1 MRVYQKLTPLT
12 QEEQKFAEENHW
24 VIDWFF
30 RISNYNLS
38 EYYDVAA
45 IGYLKAVKSWH
56 TRSELHE
63 YSFSTIA
70 KQTMRSYI
78 GNELKKA
85 DRRIKTISLDA
96 IVGDSE
102 GMTLMDMV
110 TYDSYLNCYS
120 LWVGGGVKTQALCKG
135 A

>member
-63 YSFSTIA
+63 YSFSAIA

-120 LWVGGGVKTQALCKG
+120 LCVGGGKNTG
-135 A
+135 AM

>member
-102 GMTLMDMV
+102 GLTLMDMV

-120 LWVGGGVKTQALCKG
+120 LCVGGGGVKKPG
-135 A
+135 VF

>member
-120 LWVGGGVKTQALCKG
+120 LCVGGVKTLALCKG

>member
-96 IVGDSE
+96 IVGDSD

-120 LWVGGGVKTQALCKG
+120 LCGGGVKTQALCKG

>member
-45 IGYLKAVKSWH
+45 IGYLKAVKSCH

-120 LWVGGGVKTQALCKG
+120 LCVGGGKNTG
-135 A
+135 AM

>member
-85 DRRIKTISLDA
+85 DRRIKTISQDA

-120 LWVGGGVKTQALCKG
+120 LCVGGGVKTQALCKG

>member
-70 KQTMRSYI
+70 KQAMRSYI

-120 LWVGGGVKTQALCKG
+120 LCGGGVKTQALCKG

>member
-110 TYDSYLNCYS
+110 TF
-120 LWVGGGVKTQALCKG
+120 
-135 A
+135 

>member
-120 LWVGGGVKTQALCKG
+120 LCGGGVKTQALCKG

>member
-1 MRVYQKLTPLT
+1 
-12 QEEQKFAEENHW
+12 
-24 VIDWFF
+24 
-30 RISNYNLS
+30 
-38 EYYDVAA
+38 
-45 IGYLKAVKSWH
+45 
-56 TRSELHE
+56 
-63 YSFSTIA
+63 
-70 KQTMRSYI
+70 MRSYI

-120 LWVGGGVKTQALCKG
+120 LCVGGGGGKNTG
-135 A
+135 AM

>member
-12 QEEQKFAEENHW
+12 QEEQKFAKENHW

-63 YSFSTIA
+63 YSFSTVA

-120 LWVGGGVKTQALCKG
+120 LCVWGGKNTG
-135 A
+135 AM

>member
-63 YSFSTIA
+63 YSFSTVA

-120 LWVGGGVKTQALCKG
+120 LCVGGGVKTQALCKG

>member
-85 DRRIKTISLDA
+85 DRRIKTISPDA

-120 LWVGGGVKTQALCKG
+120 LCVGVKTQALCKG

>member
-1 MRVYQKLTPLT
+1 MLFRS
-12 QEEQKFAEENHW
+12 

-30 RISNYNLS
+30 RISDYNS
-38 EYYDVAA
+38 AEYYDVAA
-45 IGYLKAVKSWH
+45 MGYLKAVKSWYA
-56 TRSELHE
+56 RNELHK

-85 DRRIKTISLDA
+85 GRRIKTISLDA
-96 IVGDSE
+96 IVGDSD

-120 LWVGGGVKTQALCKG
+120 LCVGGVKTQALCKG

>member
-45 IGYLKAVKSWH
+45 IGYLKAVKSLH
-56 TRSELHE
+56 IRSELHE

-120 LWVGGGVKTQALCKG
+120 LCVGGG
-135 A
+135 

>member
-102 GMTLMDMV
+102 GMTLMVMV

-120 LWVGGGVKTQALCKG
+120 LCVGGVKTQALCKG

>member
-38 EYYDVAA
+38 EYYVVAA

-120 LWVGGGVKTQALCKG
+120 LCGGVKTQALCKG

>member
-1 MRVYQKLTPLT
+1 MRTYQKLTPLT
-12 QEEQKFAEENHW
+12 QEEQRFAEENHW

-30 RISNYNLS
+30 RISNYSLS

-56 TRSELHE
+56 ARNELHE

-70 KQTMRSYI
+70 KQAMRSYI

-96 IVGDSE
+96 VVGESD

-110 TYDSYLNCYS
+110 TYGSYLNCYS
-120 LWVGGGVKTQALCKG
+120 LCGGENAD
-135 A
+135 AM

>member
-85 DRRIKTISLDA
+85 DRRIKTSRQESIG
-96 IVGDSE
+96 GDPYRTTS
-102 GMTLMDMV
+102 MDMV
-110 TYDSYLNCYS
+110 T
-120 LWVGGGVKTQALCKG
+120 
-135 A
+135 

>member
-70 KQTMRSYI
+70 KQTRRSYI

-120 LWVGGGVKTQALCKG
+120 LCVGGGKNTG
-135 A
+135 AM

>member
-70 KQTMRSYI
+70 KQAMRSYI

-96 IVGDSE
+96 IVGDSD

-120 LWVGGGVKTQALCKG
+120 LCGGGGKNAG
-135 A
+135 AM

>member
-38 EYYDVAA
+38 EYYDVAV

-56 TRSELHE
+56 TRNELHE

-78 GNELKKA
+78 SNELKKA

-120 LWVGGGVKTQALCKG
+120 LCVGGG
-135 A
+135 

>member
-70 KQTMRSYI
+70 KQAMRSYI

-96 IVGDSE
+96 IVGDSD

-120 LWVGGGVKTQALCKG
+120 LCGGGVKTQALCKG

>member
-38 EYYDVAA
+38 EYYDVVA

-120 LWVGGGVKTQALCKG
+120 LCVGG
-135 A
+135 

>member
-120 LWVGGGVKTQALCKG
+120 LCVGGGVKTQALSKG

>member
-85 DRRIKTISLDA
+85 DRRIKTINLDA

-120 LWVGGGVKTQALCKG
+120 LCVGGGKNTG
-135 A
+135 AM

>member
-1 MRVYQKLTPLT
+1 MRTYQKLTPLT

-96 IVGDSE
+96 VVGDSD

-120 LWVGGGVKTQALCKG
+120 LCGGGVKTQTLCKG

>member
-12 QEEQKFAEENHW
+12 QEEQKFVEENHW

-120 LWVGGGVKTQALCKG
+120 LCVGGVKTQALCKG

>member
-120 LWVGGGVKTQALCKG
+120 LCGGVKTQALCKG

>member
-78 GNELKKA
+78 SNELKKA

-120 LWVGGGVKTQALCKG
+120 LCVGGG
-135 A
+135 